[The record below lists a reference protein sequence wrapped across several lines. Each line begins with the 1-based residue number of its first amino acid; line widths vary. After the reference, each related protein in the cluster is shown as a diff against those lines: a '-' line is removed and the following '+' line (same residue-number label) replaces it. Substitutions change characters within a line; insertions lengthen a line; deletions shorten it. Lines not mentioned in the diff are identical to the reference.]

1 MAEKSVADHEPFVS
15 LIRTAQEDAAIRS
28 RLRAILDQPPFHRK
42 SPLNTMVAE
51 LQMQSVPADFIRAI
65 GCLLDDDV
73 AEKAREL
80 LGKQ

>member
-1 MAEKSVADHEPFVS
+1 
-15 LIRTAQEDAAIRS
+15 
-28 RLRAILDQPPFHRK
+28 
-42 SPLNTMVAE
+42 MVAE